1 MNIKFETKISE
12 LKHKVLVKVATL
24 AYQDRLLEGYSY
36 IPQEIKPG
44 PTATMRCCNHKEQ
57 AILRERVKASMWRR

>member
-36 IPQEIKPG
+36 ILKKLNQDQLQQCDVVIIK
-44 PTATMRCCNHKEQ
+44 NKQFYEKE
-57 AILRERVKASMWRR
+57 